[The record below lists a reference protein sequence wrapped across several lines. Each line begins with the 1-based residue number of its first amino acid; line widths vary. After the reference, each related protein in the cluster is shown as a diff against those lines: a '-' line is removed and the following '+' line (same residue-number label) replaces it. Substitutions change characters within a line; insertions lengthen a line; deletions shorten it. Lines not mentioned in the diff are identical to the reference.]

1 MFNDTCKMSVATLP
15 RKNIGGTA
23 MSQTLALSFS
33 NQVEFEYRH
42 IIRYVHVKAIISR
55 IFLII

>member
-1 MFNDTCKMSVATLP
+1 MSVATLP